1 MKVVERPSLKALNT
15 FGVDASAGLLIGIE
29 GEEDLL
35 AAPGLDPGRDIV
47 LGGGSNIVFAT
58 DVPGTV
64 YHNRIRGRAVVED
77 HGDQVLLEVGAG
89 EEWHGLVRWT
99 LQQGLY
105 GLENLSLI
113 PGSVGAAPIQNI
125 GAYGVELS
133 SVLDSVTA
141 WDWQRAIWLNFDRG
155 ACRLSYRDSLF
166 KSGARDRYLITSIR
180 LRLTRSF
187 APQLEYAGLREELSA
202 AGLDRPTALDVSDA
216 VIRIRRRKLP
226 DPAVSGN
233 AGSFFKNP
241 VVDADTANAVLAR
254 HPELAR
260 WPADDGRIKLSA
272 AGLVEQ
278 CGLKGLRENGAAVS
292 EQHALVLLNVD
303 DARGA
308 DIVRLAR
315 RVQAAVEER
324 YGIALEIEPRVV
336 EFAAV
341 SSSLQNPISI

>member
-15 FGVDASAGLLIGIE
+15 LGIDARAGLLIGIQ

-35 AAPGLDPGRDIV
+35 AAPGLDASRDIV
-47 LGGGSNIVFAT
+47 LGGGSNIVFAS

-64 YHNRIRGRAVVED
+64 WHNDIRGRAVVED
-77 HGDQVLLEVGAG
+77 RGEQVLLEIGAG
-89 EEWHGLVRWT
+89 EDWHELVRWT
-99 LQQGLY
+99 LDQGLF

-113 PGSVGAAPIQNI
+113 PGRVGAAPIQNI

-141 WDWQRAIWLNFDRG
+141 WDWRRAAWLNFDRE
-155 ACRLSYRDSLF
+155 ACRLGYRDSVF
-166 KSGARDRYLITSIR
+166 KSGVRDRYLITSIR
-180 LRLTRSF
+180 LRLSRTF
-187 APQLEYAGLREELSA
+187 VPQLDYAGLREELQT
-202 AGLDRPTALDVSDA
+202 AGADRPTALDVSDA

-241 VVDADTANAVLAR
+241 VVGADTADALLAR
-254 HPELAR
+254 HPGLAH
-260 WPADDGRIKLSA
+260 WPVDHRRVKLSA
-272 AGLVEQ
+272 AWLVEQ
-278 CGLKGLRENGAAVS
+278 CGLKGLRESGAAVS
-292 EQHALVLLNVD
+292 EQHALVLVNLGQ
-303 DARGA
+303 ASGA

-324 YGIALEIEPRVV
+324 YGITLEPEPRLV
-336 EFAAV
+336 EFPA
-341 SSSLQNPISI
+341 

>member
-35 AAPGLDPGRDIV
+35 AAPGLDPSRDIL
-47 LGGGSNIVFAT
+47 LGGGSNIVFAS

-64 YHNRIRGRAVVED
+64 YHNDIRGRAVVED
-77 HGDQVLLEVGAG
+77 RGDQVLIEIGAG
-89 EEWHGLVRWT
+89 EDWHGLVRWT
-99 LQQGLY
+99 LEQGLY

-141 WDWQRAIWLNFDRG
+141 WDWQRAAWLTFDRE
-155 ACRLSYRDSLF
+155 ACRLSYRDSVF
-166 KSGARDRYLITSIR
+166 KSGVRDRYLITSIR
-180 LRLTRSF
+180 LRLTRTF
-187 APQLEYAGLREELSA
+187 APQLEYAGLREELHA
-202 AGLDRPTALDVSDA
+202 TGLDRPTAVDVSDA
-216 VIRIRRRKLP
+216 VIRIRRSKLP

-241 VVDADTANAVLAR
+241 VVDADTAGVLVAR
-254 HPELAR
+254 HPGLAH
-260 WPADDGRIKLSA
+260 WPVDDRRTKLSA
-272 AGLVEQ
+272 AWLVDQ

-292 EQHALVLLNVD
+292 EQHALVIVNRGQ
-303 DARGA
+303 ATGA
-308 DIVRLAR
+308 DVVRLAQ

-324 YGIALEIEPRVV
+324 FGIALETEPRVV
-336 EFAAV
+336 EFPA
-341 SSSLQNPISI
+341 